1 MDERHTLNVQI
12 IENGVDGRWEKKFI
26 IIEGS
31 EIRVK
36 ENRDSL
42 MISFSIKLNHVEVL
56 PNYGESIV
64 AVSSEENG
72 GGGGGSGDVEMQTK
86 SNAVIRLKPL
96 FSPTPIIYAFELKSQ
111 SEYDRW
117 VSFIQNS
124 KIIQEP
130 KEEEQ
135 EINYKSPSS
144 YNEEPKS
151 YNTHYGGK
159 GWRHSLKKIAQKT
172 GLVLGFLVYTV
183 LLAALFGAMWVYYV
197 GPIVTIDEMETT
209 CYIHSSEWGYITK
222 GYYSVDFNVTYQI
235 ESGEI
240 LNNMMIQYCKGFLCT
255 VGLDAQYQVST
266 NNTCYYDNKD
276 TNYVYFFLYPMIDYR
291 LTITFAICG
300 SLFGVWIIFL
310 IIVIYVLYKHFN
322 KK

>member
-12 IENGVDGRWEKKFI
+12 NENGVEGKWEKKFI

-36 ENRDSL
+36 ENRDCL
-42 MISFSIKLNHVEVL
+42 MISFSIKLNHAEVL
-56 PNYGESIV
+56 PNYGESNV
-64 AVSSEENG
+64 TVTSEEN
-72 GGGGGSGDVEMQTK
+72 GGSGDVEMQTK
-86 SNAVIRLKPL
+86 SNPVIRLKPL
-96 FSPTPIIYAFELKSQ
+96 FSPTPIIYAFELNSQ

-117 VSFIQNS
+117 VSFIQSS

-130 KEEEQ
+130 KEEEE

-144 YNEEPKS
+144 YNEKPKS
-151 YNTHYGGK
+151 YNTYHFDK
-159 GWRHSLKKIAQKT
+159 GWRHTLKKIAQKT

-197 GPIVTIDEMETT
+197 GPIVTIDEMKTT

-276 TNYVYFFLYPMIDYR
+276 TNYVYFFLYPMLDYR